1 MARVM
6 VVDDS
11 LTSRLLMKALAEK
24 AGHEVVA
31 ICDNGW
37 DALEKIQSLAPDIV
51 FLDMLMPQMDGLEVM
66 RRLAAF
72 ANRPKIIMLSS
83 VSTRDKIL
91 SARDAGADMY
101 VIKPFSVDKVHDAIA
116 RCLGTPPAAHAAS

>member
-11 LTSRLLMKALAEK
+11 LTSRILMKALAEN

-31 ICDNGW
+31 MCDNGW
-37 DALEKIQSLAPDIV
+37 DALEKIAALGPDIV
-51 FLDMLMPQMDGLEVM
+51 FLDMLMPHMDGLEVLK
-66 RRLAAF
+66 RLAHV
-72 ANRPKIIMLSS
+72 ANRPKVIMLSS

-91 SARDAGADMY
+91 TARDAGADMY
-101 VIKPFSVDKVHDAIA
+101 VIKPFTADKVHDAVA
-116 RCLGTPPAAHAAS
+116 RCLEGGPGSHAAS